1 MSTDPLFFKP
11 CQAALAAWHR
21 DHNHADAARFTRAFS
36 PYCGARVRAA
46 LVHRHNIERYGQDAV
61 QNILTMFLANPAL
74 ANAEDL
80 SYWNATIAHEVVD
93 TIDETNGYRARRVFK
108 RYGRIGR
115 RFEYLGVD
123 AQDIV
128 PAGAAVDTPEAS
140 VEAAQTLRV
149 VRGALNALP
158 PLRRWAFIARQT
170 EPLYLLTRRE
180 ITLHAK
186 RLKISRAALVALLE
200 SPSGSAKAEARTI
213 ACPAV
218 RSSSLQASPYRVASG
233 KHTTGGPSWRASSA
247 VAVITAC
254 FTATSLSPSRRSL
267 PDAAWHG
274 P

>member
-149 VRGALNALP
+149 VRGALSALP

-200 SPSGSAKAEARTI
+200 SHDPKSDEARLRLNYMECVWRGHE
-213 ACPAV
+213 AK
-218 RSSSLQASPYRVASG
+218 RLSSLQ
-233 KHTTGGPSWRASSA
+233 RAY
-247 VAVITAC
+247 
-254 FTATSLSPSRRSL
+254 SRAAEDLHARL
-267 PDAAWHG
+267 PHLVRAR
-274 P
+274 